1 VQQSPLPRKG
11 QKRSR
16 RNKWRVPEPQSIGT
30 SMLPYWLLF
39 LLFAVGAVRFGTMPA
54 TAQAADMPLQNAEV
68 RHRWENLGR
77 GARFLP
83 FAALV
88 PALMIGFRY
97 AVGTDWG
104 AYVAIFREIQRSDLG
119 FALVRIDPAY
129 GALNWIA
136 GQLGAG
142 LWLVNLVCGLLFM
155 FGLVRFARAQPNPW
169 LAVAVAVPYFI
180 IGVGMGYSRQ
190 AVAIALSMAGLAAI
204 SKGSSFTRFALWVI
218 AGTLFHRTAIILI
231 PLTAIAYAPNRFQAT
246 VITIFGCILGYY
258 LLTIGQGFE
267 HFQHGYISQ
276 AYQSQGAGVR
286 LAMNVPPALVFL
298 GMSRRFTADET
309 ERKIWSNFAIIAI
322 LSFILWFRIDSTAP
336 LDRMAL
342 YIIPLQIF
350 VLSRIPHAFSGR
362 ERSEMFLVVLMIAYS
377 ALVQLVWLDFSNNA
391 KNWVPYRLYPGASAV
406 HSSV

>member
-1 VQQSPLPRKG
+1 
-11 QKRSR
+11 
-16 RNKWRVPEPQSIGT
+16 
-30 SMLPYWLLF
+30 MLPYWLLF

-204 SKGSSFTRFALWVI
+204 SKGSSFTD
-218 AGTLFHRTAIILI
+218 
-231 PLTAIAYAPNRFQAT
+231 
-246 VITIFGCILGYY
+246 
-258 LLTIGQGFE
+258 
-267 HFQHGYISQ
+267 
-276 AYQSQGAGVR
+276 
-286 LAMNVPPALVFL
+286 
-298 GMSRRFTADET
+298 SRC
-309 ERKIWSNFAIIAI
+309 
-322 LSFILWFRIDSTAP
+322 
-336 LDRMAL
+336 
-342 YIIPLQIF
+342 
-350 VLSRIPHAFSGR
+350 G
-362 ERSEMFLVVLMIAYS
+362 
-377 ALVQLVWLDFSNNA
+377 
-391 KNWVPYRLYPGASAV
+391 
-406 HSSV
+406 